1 MSSTDSIALTQQQI
15 STANRP
21 APKPT
26 TDPVKARAAAEKFEA
41 FFLGQ
46 FLESMFAGVR
56 TDGMFGG
63 GNAENVYRSM
73 LTQEYGKTIAAA
85 GGVGIADSVYRSII
99 QIQEKEQKP

>member
-1 MSSTDSIALTQQQI
+1 MSPTDSIALTQQQI
-15 STANRP
+15 STASRP
-21 APKPT
+21 TPKPT
-26 TDPVKARAAAEKFEA
+26 ADPVKARAAAVKFEA